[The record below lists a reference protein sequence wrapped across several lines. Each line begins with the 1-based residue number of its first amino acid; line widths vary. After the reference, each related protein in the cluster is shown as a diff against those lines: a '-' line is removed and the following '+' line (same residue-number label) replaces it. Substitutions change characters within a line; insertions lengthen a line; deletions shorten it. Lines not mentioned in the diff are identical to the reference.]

1 MAFKPAPL
9 KNSFMVAS
17 IIGFF
22 VSVVYISKFSETWAF
37 TFALMFVLMFIA
49 SMISMT
55 YSPTEYIK
63 KRK

>member
-1 MAFKPAPL
+1 MVFTPVPL

-22 VSVVYISKFSETWAF
+22 VSIVYISNYSKTWAF
-37 TFALMFVLMFIA
+37 TFALVFVLMFIA

-55 YSPTEYIK
+55 YSPTDYTR